1 MAKLLEKRRRISKPN
16 GNWRALLQKMIGFKG
31 FKACCWAGW
40 ACMICLA
47 PWNLTCTA
55 TFAICLLSSFMLG
68 FFSSGSV
75 RYQYQKIH
83 AWHAK
88 IKKLALLGLCVAHVG
103 YYWQAC
109 MACISWIIC
118 SSWTCIS
125 WIAFSILHFS
135 WSSMTWSLRLCSYA
149 WSLCA
154 WVLGWVLPWARTC
167 LCLAAVLCLRSRWFS
182 RLLVMQWSKVCM
194 RRRRPPP
201 DGEQIRAYHGT
212 HGRNVKSICQ
222 DGFRPSQ
229 GGMLGPGVYISR
241 DLEKV
246 GRYSQPYR
254 GSGVILELQ
263 VRVGKV
269 CIVDRQQHVN
279 QKNWHQDFDTA
290 WVPSNCGM
298 VHSGL
303 EEACIADPRSIRV
316 VRVWPDGYL
325 LPILFHE
332 VTELARDAWK
342 LCL

>member
-1 MAKLLEKRRRISKPN
+1 
-16 GNWRALLQKMIGFKG
+16 
-31 FKACCWAGW
+31 
-40 ACMICLA
+40 
-47 PWNLTCTA
+47 
-55 TFAICLLSSFMLG
+55 
-68 FFSSGSV
+68 
-75 RYQYQKIH
+75 
-83 AWHAK
+83 
-88 IKKLALLGLCVAHVG
+88 
-103 YYWQAC
+103 
-109 MACISWIIC
+109 
-118 SSWTCIS
+118 
-125 WIAFSILHFS
+125 
-135 WSSMTWSLRLCSYA
+135 
-149 WSLCA
+149 
-154 WVLGWVLPWARTC
+154 
-167 LCLAAVLCLRSRWFS
+167 
-182 RLLVMQWSKVCM
+182 
-194 RRRRPPP
+194 
-201 DGEQIRAYHGT
+201 
-212 HGRNVKSICQ
+212 
-222 DGFRPSQ
+222 
-229 GGMLGPGVYISR
+229 MLGPGVYISR